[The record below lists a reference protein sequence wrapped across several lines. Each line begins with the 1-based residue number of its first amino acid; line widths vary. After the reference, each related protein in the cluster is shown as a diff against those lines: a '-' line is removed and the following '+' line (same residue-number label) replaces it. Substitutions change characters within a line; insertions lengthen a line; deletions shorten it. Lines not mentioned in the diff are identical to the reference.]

1 MKKDKKTKIG
11 RPTEYSPE
19 IADLICD
26 LISNSNKS
34 LATVCKDE
42 RIKLN
47 PSTIYNWL
55 NNNKAFLDKYAC
67 AKDCQADFLAE
78 EIIEIADD
86 NSSDIIITSN
96 SEGDTIE
103 RENHEF
109 ISRSRVRIDA
119 RKWVASK
126 LKPKKYG
133 DKLDVGLTI
142 DTDKEIVRKLF
153 PTLEEF
159 SENETN

>member
-1 MKKDKKTKIG
+1 MADDKEIKAG
-11 RPTEYSPE
+11 RPTEYNSE

-26 LISNSNKS
+26 IISNSNKS

-42 RIKLN
+42 RIKLA
-47 PSTIYNWL
+47 PSTVYNWL
-55 NNNKAFLDKYAC
+55 NNNKEFLEKYAR

-86 NSSDIIITSN
+86 NSNDIIISVN
-96 SEGDTIE
+96 SEGEQIE
-103 RENHEF
+103 KENHEF

-133 DKLDVGLTI
+133 EKLDVGLNI
-142 DTDKEIVRKLF
+142 DVDKDAVRKLF
-153 PTLEEF
+153 PTPEEF
-159 SENETN
+159 NENE